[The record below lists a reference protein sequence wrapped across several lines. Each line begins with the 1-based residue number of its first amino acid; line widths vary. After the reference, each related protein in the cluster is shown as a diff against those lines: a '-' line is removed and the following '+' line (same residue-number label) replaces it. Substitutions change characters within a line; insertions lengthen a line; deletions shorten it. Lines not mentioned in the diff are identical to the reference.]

1 MRLLTSGFLL
11 AAVATVT
18 GAQDAQRPVFRSNA
32 AAVAVDVNVRDRA
45 GRPVKDLT
53 AADFE
58 ISDNGVVQQVET
70 ISYGKLPIDVTV
82 ALDVS
87 YSVTGSLLDRLQ
99 RGIVQLMGD
108 LGTDDRLKLVLFN
121 MRVSRVMDFTRDVKI
136 VESALRSAGAGG
148 GTALHDAIS
157 VALTSPSS
165 PDRRQLLV
173 FFTDGSDNSST
184 TTLGMLTAVGQ
195 RTRATLTLVM
205 PRASVPPLVISRSGP
220 TGLPLSTSI
229 QQTGPLPPPQ
239 APLARLAAETG
250 GRVLPVAPGVDL
262 GATFRSVLGEFRS
275 TYVLY
280 YTPRGVDVP
289 GYHTIEVK
297 VRRENA
303 YPQARRGYQG

>member
-1 MRLLTSGFLL
+1 VRVFTSAVLL
-11 AAVATVT
+11 AAIATVAV
-18 GAQDAQRPVFRSNA
+18 AQDAQRPVFRSKA
-32 AAVAVDVNVRDRA
+32 AAVAVEANVRDRA
-45 GRPVKDLT
+45 GRPITGL
-53 AADFE
+53 AASDFE
-58 ISDNGVVQQVET
+58 IYDNGVLQQVET
-70 ISYGKLPIDVTV
+70 ISYGTLPIDVTV

-99 RGIVQLMGD
+99 SGIVQLMRD

-121 MRVSRVMDFTRDVKI
+121 MRVNRVTEFTRDVKA
-136 VESALRSAGAGG
+136 VESALRNAGAGG

-195 RTRATLTLVM
+195 RTRATLTFVM
-205 PRASVPPLVISRSGP
+205 PRTSVPPLVISRSGP
-220 TGLPLSTSI
+220 TGLPLTTSI
-229 QQTGPLPPPQ
+229 QRTGPMPPHQ

-250 GRVLPVAPGVDL
+250 GRVLPVATGVDL

-280 YTPRGVDVP
+280 YTPKGVEGA
-289 GYHTIEVK
+289 GYHMIEVK

-303 YPQARRGYQG
+303 NVQARRGYQG